1 MRSRCCLLLDYVSIM
16 VVFNSGSNTLRFMTS
31 CYREITR
38 LGQRIFYMFLEI
50 LYLESGSLG
59 RASYMFEK
67 FQMEYY
73 NLV

>member
-1 MRSRCCLLLDYVSIM
+1 MCSRCRLLLAYVSVV
-16 VVFNSGSNTLRFMTS
+16 VVFDSGSNTLRFMTS

-38 LGQRIFYMFLEI
+38 LGQRIFYMFFEI

-67 FQMEYY
+67 FQW
-73 NLV
+73 NTIT